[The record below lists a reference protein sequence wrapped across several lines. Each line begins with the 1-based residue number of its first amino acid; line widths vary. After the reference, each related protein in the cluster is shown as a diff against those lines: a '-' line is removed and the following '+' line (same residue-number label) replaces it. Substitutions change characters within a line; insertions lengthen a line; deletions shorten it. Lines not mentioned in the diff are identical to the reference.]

1 MPEAS
6 VRDQIIA
13 QLATLMTVHQIARLQ
28 FHEVADVDPKTKYVE
43 GRSSVG
49 TLVLPDEVV
58 QNLENYLNAQ
68 PPGRPFLDFRP
79 DIGSYLF
86 PSPKTGMALS
96 TWAMH
101 PGNDFVCALSAS
113 DASYRDGHGGSSNTT
128 HPNNVLRGNNNVGEC
143 EQQVLVVH

>member
-49 TLVLPDEVV
+49 TLVLPDEIV

-101 PGNDFVCALSAS
+101 PGNECTLYVHCL
-113 DASYRDGHGGSSNTT
+113 HPT
-128 HPNNVLRGNNNVGEC
+128 HHTGTATED
-143 EQQVLVVH
+143 QATQHIQTMY

>member
-49 TLVLPDEVV
+49 TLVLPDEIV

-101 PGNDFVCALSAS
+101 PDNRQKVHCLHPTHHTG
-113 DASYRDGHGGSSNTT
+113 TT
-128 HPNNVLRGNNNVGEC
+128 TEGQATPHI
-143 EQQVLVVH
+143 QTMY